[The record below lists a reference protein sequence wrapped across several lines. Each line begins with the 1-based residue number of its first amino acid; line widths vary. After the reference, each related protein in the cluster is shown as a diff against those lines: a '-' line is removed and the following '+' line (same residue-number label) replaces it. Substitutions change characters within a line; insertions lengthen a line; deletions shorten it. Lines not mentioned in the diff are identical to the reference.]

1 MSTAVFSDQCS
12 ETLGFTETASTTKTK
27 LTTDHCFSYQLDLTT
42 PGISPLSARPRK
54 HKRQM
59 PNFRRYPRGRPQ
71 SLHRLC
77 LRELNF
83 GFRASFT
90 LFAVVA
96 IILYSPMRLAGK
108 ACRRPSEVHAL
119 NCRPSPWSRW

>member
-1 MSTAVFSDQCS
+1 MNCGLSY
-12 ETLGFTETASTTKTK
+12 
-27 LTTDHCFSYQLDLTT
+27 YQLDFTT
-42 PGISPLSARPRK
+42 PGISPLSANERK

-96 IILYSPMRLAGK
+96 IILFNPSYQLLA
-108 ACRRPSEVHAL
+108 S
-119 NCRPSPWSRW
+119 SF